1 MKTHVILS
9 LSVWEPVRRTGYVN
23 PKTCQIYVVR
33 NKYNFSKKMIF
44 LCNLQLCNFWAAKI
58 VISKTPWDYI
68 PDYHS
73 YFSDLN
79 ESIYGLFLYNLSTV
93 LFVPMCFFFSFIH
106 AIWSLTIGQHS
117 LHLID
122 TSDWEWRKLYCTK
135 RYLVHVPPLF
145 KGRVTLPNRM
155 NFRKIFKVGGAFSIQ
170 KLIL

>member
-1 MKTHVILS
+1 MSLETNTIL
-9 LSVWEPVRRTGYVN
+9 VRRWF
-23 PKTCQIYVVR
+23 
-33 NKYNFSKKMIF
+33 FSNYAISG
-44 LCNLQLCNFWAAKI
+44 LPSY

-68 PDYHS
+68 PDYRS
-73 YFSDLN
+73 YFSDPN
-79 ESIYGLFLYNLSTV
+79 EIIYGLFLYNLSTV

-155 NFRKIFKVGGAFSIQ
+155 NFRKISKGGGSFSIQ
-170 KLIL
+170 KFQKFIL